1 MKKFDGLLLGCDMD
15 GTLLDSRKQIS
26 AKNQEAI
33 WYFVKNGGSFSL
45 ATGRAPRAI
54 DIYRTLLPFNAPYTH
69 LNGSLIMDSSQ
80 NIMWCAGMPHK
91 TVELMDNIRKIRD
104 EFRIAV
110 LLIEHDMNLVM
121 NICEGI
127 CVLNYGKV
135 IAKGT
140 AEEIKQNPVVIEAYL
155 GNKGE

>member
-54 DIYRTLLPFNAPYTH
+54 DIYRTLLPVQCTIHSFEWLT
-69 LNGSLIMDSSQ
+69 D
-80 NIMWCAGMPHK
+80 
-91 TVELMDNIRKIRD
+91 
-104 EFRIAV
+104 
-110 LLIEHDMNLVM
+110 
-121 NICEGI
+121 
-127 CVLNYGKV
+127 YGFQPKY
-135 IAKGT
+135 
-140 AEEIKQNPVVIEAYL
+140 NVVCPECL
-155 GNKGE
+155 KKRWS